1 MKLDL
6 LVVFMMHQTA
16 EGQAQAGFGVRFD
29 WDIPLLDGYS
39 HAFALNGAKHP
50 SSNRRD
56 GIVLKGHDQ
65 LLASSKP
72 DALMVMGWFP
82 HGFMQVIQWARQM
95 HVPLI
100 CRGESNLFSGRSC
113 LKRLVKA
120 FYFPRLF
127 AKFKAFSVIGRANHS
142 FYQRYGVP
150 NSKLYFAPYSVDTAF
165 FERQFATHRPHVR
178 RAGPW
183 RLGFAGKLIPKKRPR
198 DMLMAIAKCKSRERV
213 HAVFVGD
220 GPLREDLESL
230 ARQYGV
236 SAEFR
241 GFLNQSQI
249 VAKGYAD
256 LDALILPS
264 GEHETWG
271 LVVNE
276 AMTGGIPAVVSDMVG
291 CAPDLI
297 KNDVTGYVF
306 SAGNIPDF
314 ARCIDR
320 LITRLENNHDFT
332 PSVLAHIANYS
343 LDRTVAGIE
352 RVFEAA
358 VR

>member
-1 MKLDL
+1 M
-6 LVVFMMHQTA
+6 
-16 EGQAQAGFGVRFD
+16 
-29 WDIPLLDGYS
+29 
-39 HAFALNGAKHP
+39 AFRTRN
-50 SSNRRD
+50 
-56 GIVLKGHDQ
+56 
-65 LLASSKP
+65 
-72 DALMVMGWFP
+72 
-82 HGFMQVIQWARQM
+82 
-95 HVPLI
+95 
-100 CRGESNLFSGRSC
+100 CTE
-113 LKRLVKA
+113 
-120 FYFPRLF
+120 
-127 AKFKAFSVIGRANHS
+127 
-142 FYQRYGVP
+142 
-150 NSKLYFAPYSVDTAF
+150 FAPHSIDTAF
-165 FERQFATHRPHVR
+165 FERQFATYRPRVR

-183 RLGFAGKLIPKKRPR
+183 RLGNGKLIPKKRPR

-213 HAVFVGD
+213 HAVFVRGTV
-220 GPLREDLESL
+220 LCERIWN
-230 ARQYGV
+230 RWRVNMV
-236 SAEFR
+236 SRPDFR

-249 VAKGYAD
+249 VARGYANF
-256 LDALILPS
+256 DALVLPS

-291 CAPDLI
+291 CASDLI

-314 ARCIDR
+314 VRCIDR